1 MGFLSKLLSGESKKI
16 LGDIIDSV
24 QAGVEN
30 SATGQSGGNQYS
42 DESQTEAGGKSWGPK
57 KPAEENQYNFR
68 GKYYEYFDSI
78 YKAEFPE
85 YDITYETIKGDYS
98 TVFTFYK
105 HSNKE
110 LVVELLSE
118 TSSTKKLKREC
129 AQEGIPYLRFYYNHR
144 GWWNTRSY
152 VIERTRN
159 ALKN

>member
-1 MGFLSKLLSGESKKI
+1 MGFLSKLLGGESKKI

-24 QAGVEN
+24 QSGMEN
-30 SATGQSGGNQYS
+30 AANSQNDT
-42 DESQTEAGGKSWGPK
+42 QTEKESGPSKSWGPK
-57 KPAEENQYNFR
+57 KPDEENQYNFR

-85 YDITYETIKGDYS
+85 YDISYENIKGDRS

-105 HSNKE
+105 HCNKE

-118 TSSTKKLKREC
+118 TSSTKKLKKEC
-129 AQEGIPYLRFYYNHR
+129 EQEGIPYLRFYYNHR

-152 VIERTRN
+152 VIERTKN

>member
-30 SATGQSGGNQYS
+30 SATGQSSGNQYA
-42 DESQTEAGGKSWGPK
+42 DESQTEAGGKSWGRK
-57 KPAEENQYNFR
+57 MPAEENQYNFSGR
-68 GKYYEYFDSI
+68 YYEYFDSI

-85 YDITYETIKGDYS
+85 YEISYEMTYDGRATE
-98 TVFTFYK
+98 FTFVK
-105 HSNKE
+105 DGRKA

-118 TSSTKKLKREC
+118 TSAVKRRKMEC
-129 AQEGIPYLRFYYNHR
+129 AKEGIPYLRFYYNHK

-152 VIERTRN
+152 VIERTKN
-159 ALKN
+159 ALNG